1 MKKRLFALLIAAVTA
16 FSVTACGES
25 ASTVSDQP
33 TPTSGAE
40 STGATLKV
48 IATPA
53 PASCSQVA
61 VAEKLGY
68 FEEEGVDVEIEYVT
82 NLSDMAS
89 IIAGG
94 GCDAA
99 FNSFYTV
106 MTWLDAGLDVKIIAA
121 NNDMGGTQAAAIR
134 SELPISSPA
143 DLQDV
148 TWGIVPG
155 AEVNVAIMR
164 MCQENGLD
172 YESLKTVE
180 VQPADQLSAFESGDI
195 DVIACWEPWLA
206 KAENMGGRFLLS
218 GAKADLTGGAMTD
231 VEWLKLFETTVV
243 PTSAISTKK
252 DELGK
257 LLKAVARAEEYIN
270 SNRDEAVKIVAEV
283 CDSDVDEI
291 AGIMEKN
298 DYRWGVDSIYVDT
311 QSSLEKFMFENKIIE
326 HDINFDEVHD
336 FSILKEACPDYY
348 TAD

>member
-1 MKKRLFALLIAAVTA
+1 MKKKFVALLLTVVTTMGL
-16 FSVTACGES
+16 SACGS
-25 ASTVSDQP
+25 TASTAEAGDAASEE
-33 TPTSGAE
+33 TSE
-40 STGATLKV
+40 LTLKV

-68 FEEEGVDVEIEYVT
+68 FEEEGVNVEIEYVT

-134 SELPISSPA
+134 ADIPIADAS
-143 DLQDV
+143 DLQEV

-164 MCQENGLD
+164 MCQEYGLD
-172 YESLKTVE
+172 YKALKTVE

-195 DVIACWEPWLA
+195 DIIACWEPWLA

-218 GAKADLTGGAMTD
+218 GAKADITGSSEVD

-243 PTSAISTKK
+243 PSSAAENKK
-252 DELGK
+252 EALGAM
-257 LLKAVARAEEYIN
+257 LRAVSRAEEYIN
-270 SNRDEAVKIVAEV
+270 SNRDEAVEIVAEV

-298 DYRWGVDSIYVDT
+298 DYRWGVDDTYVDT
-311 QSSLEKFMFENKIIE
+311 QSALKDFMYENGIIQNE
-326 HDINFDEVHD
+326 IDFDAVHD

-348 TAD
+348 LLKD